1 MLGLFKVAKQAGD
14 FRDLLWAQLL
24 TLAAQALEHLLP
36 EAAGINQLHLALALG
51 GFAVAED
58 PDVGADAGVV
68 EHIGGQADDRL
79 N

>member
-1 MLGLFKVAKQAGD
+1 ML
-14 FRDLLWAQLL
+14 RAQFLAF
-24 TLAAQALEHLLP
+24 AAQALAHLLP
-36 EAAGINQLHLALALG
+36 ETRGIDQLHLALALG